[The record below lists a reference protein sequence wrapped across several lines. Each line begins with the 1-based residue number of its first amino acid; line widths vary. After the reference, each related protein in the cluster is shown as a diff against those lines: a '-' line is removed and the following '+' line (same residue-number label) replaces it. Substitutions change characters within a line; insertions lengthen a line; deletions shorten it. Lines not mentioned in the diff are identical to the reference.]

1 MRLIPGSRLGPYEV
15 LSTLGTG
22 GMAEVYRAR
31 DTRLGRDIA
40 LKVVNEALAGNPEL
54 INRFEQEAR
63 LAGSLNHPNL
73 VAVYDVGLHEGSPY
87 FITELLKG
95 ESLRHRLS
103 RGRVPLD
110 SALDWGAKLAHGLAA
125 AHARGIIH
133 RDVKPDNVFVTT
145 DGQVKLLDFGIA
157 KLAEASRA
165 EGPHGIL
172 DDTVTPTGGRTE
184 TGLILGTPA
193 YMSPEQV
200 RGERVDARTDIF
212 SLGAVLYEML
222 AGQRPFAGGSLVESG
237 HAILHDEP
245 PPLPDIPPF
254 LAQLIRR
261 CLAKDPEA
269 RLQSASDL
277 AFALEALRSGVEP
290 RPVSRPRAVRSF
302 LRRPWWALAV
312 LAVLGAAVV
321 IGRLQLSRAPALP
334 PTVER
339 VTFRPVA
346 FPGRARFTPDGRV
359 VFAARQSRTEELFER
374 NLASASLQPLGL
386 TNMVLAATSSTG
398 ELAVLLTSHPF
409 DPVLPPATLAR
420 VAGGGGTP
428 QPVAEDVV
436 SADWSP
442 KGELAIVR
450 QEGKGSVLEFP
461 IGKVVFQTTQPARI
475 GDMRVSPQGDR
486 LAFIHYPSGMLQGEV
501 VVVDLQGRKRQVSR
515 QWHRAMGLAWSPRN
529 EVWFT
534 AGDTLPTQL
543 QAMPVAGP
551 ERTVYVALA
560 PIVIHD
566 IAADGSVLIGQ
577 GFMER
582 DITFLGEGAANPRSL
597 GWGDRDNSP
606 RISAD
611 GRQVLFTTWGTRVQ
625 QTALLRKTS
634 GAPPQQLGEGAGM
647 DLSPDGRWALLG
659 RDNDGLTLVATGG
672 GTRRNVPLPSLEFEA
687 TRFAGG
693 TSRALSVARA
703 STDSGY
709 RLYSI
714 DLDRSI
720 ATPLSEGEDGHRG
733 LPLHDSLGP
742 EQRPMKELDVSV
754 LEISPDNQ
762 WAATSVVVDEKSASV
777 LHPLSGGKPVTLTG
791 LPPNVRPVGWAS
803 KDELWFARVDQAD
816 PSVIGLIRFDVRRGV
831 TLQERTMGTGGPGFT
846 GQLHLTPD
854 GKNIVF
860 CQQRTTGHLYV
871 VRGLQ

>member
-1 MRLIPGSRLGPYEV
+1 MRLARGSQLGPYEV

-40 LKVVNEALAGNPEL
+40 LKVVNEALAGDPDL
-54 INRFEQEAR
+54 VRRFEQEAR

-73 VAVYDVGLHEGSPY
+73 VAVYDFGVHEGAPY

-95 ESLRHRLS
+95 ESLRERLS
-103 RGRVPLD
+103 RGRIPVD
-110 SALDWGAKLAHGLAA
+110 TALDWGAQLAEGLAA
-125 AHARGIIH
+125 AHAQGIVH
-133 RDVKPDNVFVTT
+133 RDVKPENVFITS
-145 DGQVKLLDFGIA
+145 DGHVKLLDFGIA
-157 KLAEASRA
+157 KLAEGQRV
-165 EGPHGIL
+165 EGSHGIL
-172 DDTVTPTGGRTE
+172 DDTVTPTGGGTQ
-184 TGLILGTPA
+184 TGAILGTPA

-222 AGQRPFAGGSLVESG
+222 SGHRPFAGGSLVESG

-261 CLAKDPEA
+261 CLAKDPEG
-269 RLQSASDL
+269 RLQSARDL
-277 AFALEALRSGVEP
+277 AFALETLRSAGEP
-290 RPVSRPRAVRSF
+290 RPASGPGAVRSF

-321 IGRLQLSRAPALP
+321 IGRLQLSRAPAPP
-334 PTVER
+334 PTVEQ

-374 NLASASLQPLGL
+374 NLASTSLQPLLL
-386 TNMVLAATSSTG
+386 TNMLLAAISSTG

-409 DPVLPPATLAR
+409 ARPPATLAR

-428 QPVAEDVV
+428 QIVAEDVV

-450 QEGKGSVLEFP
+450 QEGNRSVLEFL
-461 IGKVVFQTTQPARI
+461 GKAVFQTTAPARI
-475 GDMRVSPQGDR
+475 GDMRISPRGDL
-486 LAFIHYPSGMLQGEV
+486 LALIHYPGGEFRGEV
-501 VVVDLQGRKRQVSR
+501 VVVDLQGRKRQESR
-515 QWHRAMGLAWSPRN
+515 RWRRAIGLAWSPQN

-534 AGDTLPTQL
+534 AGDALPTQL
-543 QAMPVAGP
+543 EAMPVAGP
-551 ERTVYVALA
+551 ERTVYTALA

-577 GFMER
+577 GFTER
-582 DITFLGEGAANPRSL
+582 DITFLGDGAVNPRSL
-597 GWGDRDNSP
+597 GWGARDFSP
-606 RISAD
+606 RLSAD
-611 GRQVLFTTWGTRVQ
+611 GRVVLFSTWGTRTQ

-659 RDNDGLTLVATGG
+659 QDNDGLTLVATDGS
-672 GTRRNVPLPSLEFEA
+672 TRRKVPLPSLEFEA

-720 ATPLSEGEDGHRG
+720 ATPLSE
-733 LPLHDSLGP
+733 PI
-742 EQRPMKELDVSV
+742 KELNTSV
-754 LEISPDNQ
+754 LEISPDGQ
-762 WAATSVVVDEKSASV
+762 WAATSVGVDEKSASV

-803 KDELWFARVDQAD
+803 NDELWFARVDQAD
-816 PSVIGLIRFDVRRGV
+816 PSVIGLIRYVVRRGV
-831 TLQERTMGTGGPGFT
+831 TLPERTIGTGGPGFT
-846 GQLHLTPD
+846 DFHLTPD
-854 GKNIVF
+854 GKNMVF
-860 CQQRTTGHLYV
+860 VQPRDTGHLYV

>member
-1 MRLIPGSRLGPYEV
+1 VRLTPGSRLGPYEV

-40 LKVVNEALAGNPEL
+40 LKVVNEALAGNHEL

-110 SALDWGAKLAHGLAA
+110 SVLDWGAKLAHGLAA

-165 EGPHGIL
+165 EAPHGIL

-277 AFALEALRSGVEP
+277 AFALEALRSGAEP
-290 RPVSRPRAVRSF
+290 RPTSRPGAARSF

-321 IGRLQLSRAPALP
+321 IGRPQLSHAPAPP

-359 VFAARQSRTEELFER
+359 VFAARPSGTWELFER
-374 NLASASLQPLGL
+374 NLASDSLQPLGL

-398 ELAVLLTSHPF
+398 EFAVLLTSRPF
-409 DPVLPPATLAR
+409 NPVLPPATLAR
-420 VAGGGGTP
+420 VAVGGTP

-450 QEGKGSVLEFP
+450 DEGKGSVLEFP
-461 IGKVVFQTTQPARI
+461 IGKVVFQTTAPARI
-475 GDMRVSPQGDR
+475 GDMRVSPRGDL
-486 LAFIHYPSGMLQGEV
+486 LAFIHYPAGEFQGEV

-515 QWHRAMGLAWSPRN
+515 QWHRALGLAWSPRN

-551 ERTVYVALA
+551 ERTVYIALA

-577 GFMER
+577 GFIER

-597 GWGDRDNSP
+597 GWGDRDGSP
-606 RISAD
+606 RLSAD
-611 GRQVLFTTWGTRVQ
+611 GRQVLFSTWGTRVQ
-625 QTALLRKTS
+625 RMALLRKTS
-634 GAPPQQLGEGAGM
+634 GAFPQQLGDGLGM
-647 DLSPDGRWALLG
+647 DLSPDGKWALLG

-672 GTRRNVPLPSLEFEA
+672 KTRRKVALPSLEFGA

-720 ATPLSEGEDGHRG
+720 ATPLSE
-733 LPLHDSLGP
+733 
-742 EQRPMKELDVSV
+742 PMKELDTDV
-754 LEISPDNQ
+754 LEISPDSQ
-762 WAATSVVVDEKSASV
+762 WAATSVVVDEKSAPV

-803 KDELWFARVDQAD
+803 KDELWLVRVDQVD

-831 TLQERTMGTGGPGFT
+831 TLQEPTIGTGGPGFT

-860 CQQRTTGHLYV
+860 GQQRTTGHLYV
-871 VRGLQ
+871 VRGLQEAR

>member
-1 MRLIPGSRLGPYEV
+1 
-15 LSTLGTG
+15 
-22 GMAEVYRAR
+22 MAEVYRAR
-31 DTRLGRDIA
+31 DIRLGRDIA

-95 ESLRHRLS
+95 ESLRHRLL
-103 RGRVPLD
+103 RGSVPLD

-172 DDTVTPTGGRTE
+172 EDTVTPAGERTG

-222 AGQRPFAGGSLVESG
+222 AGKRPFAGGSLVESG

-245 PPLPDIPPF
+245 PPLLDVSPF

-277 AFALEALRSGVEP
+277 AFSLEALRSGVEP
-290 RPVSRPRAVRSF
+290 GPASRPSVVRSF
-302 LRRPWWALAV
+302 LRRPWWALAL

-321 IGRLQLSRAPALP
+321 LDRLQLSRAPAPL
-334 PTVER
+334 PTVKR

-346 FPGRARFTPDGRV
+346 FAETARFTPDGRV
-359 VFAARQSRTEELFER
+359 VFTASQGRTRELFER
-374 NLASASLQPLGL
+374 NLASDSLQPLGL

-398 ELAVLLTSHPF
+398 ELAVLLNPSQRIGG
-409 DPVLPPATLAR
+409 VALGTLAR
-420 VAGGGGTP
+420 LAQGGTP
-428 QPVAEDVV
+428 QPVAEDVR

-450 QEGKGSVLEFP
+450 RQGELSVLEFP
-461 IGKVVFQTTQPARI
+461 LGKPVFQTTPPGWI
-475 GDMRVSPQGDR
+475 GSVRVSPRGDL
-486 LAFIHYPSGMLQGEV
+486 LAFIHYVTGNLEGEV
-501 VVVDLQGRKRQVSR
+501 VVVDRQGTKRQVSR
-515 QWHRAMGLAWSPRN
+515 QWHRLIGLAWSPRS

-534 AGDTLPTQL
+534 AGDTLPTQV
-543 QAMPVAGP
+543 QGMPVAGP
-551 ERTVYVALA
+551 ERTVYTALA
-560 PIVIHD
+560 PIILHD

-577 GFMER
+577 GLTER
-582 DITFLGEGAANPRSL
+582 DIAFLGEGAANPRSL
-597 GWGDRDNSP
+597 GWGDRDHSP
-606 RISAD
+606 RLSAN
-611 GRQVLFTTWGTRVQ
+611 GRLVLFSSWGTRVEPV
-625 QTALLRKTS
+625 ALLRKTS
-634 GAPPQQLGEGAGM
+634 GAPPQKLGDDEGM
-647 DLSPDGRWALLG
+647 DISADGKWALLV

-672 GTRRNVPLPSLEFEA
+672 GTRRRVPLPGFEFEA

-693 TSRALSVARA
+693 TSRALSVGRA
-703 STDSGY
+703 STDSGN

-720 ATPLSEGEDGHRG
+720 ATPLSE
-733 LPLHDSLGP
+733 
-742 EQRPMKELDVSV
+742 PMKEIDASV
-754 LEISPDNQ
+754 LEISPDGQ

-791 LPPNVRPVGWAS
+791 LPPEVRPVGWAS
-803 KDELWFARVDQAD
+803 KDELWFAKVDQAD
-816 PSVIGLIRFDVRRGV
+816 PSVIRLIRFDVRRGV
-831 TLQERTMGTGGPGFT
+831 TLQERTIGTGGPGFT
-846 GQLHLTPD
+846 GILHLTPD

-860 CQQRTTGHLYV
+860 GQERTAGHLYV
-871 VRGLQ
+871 VRGLQEAR

>member
-1 MRLIPGSRLGPYEV
+1 VRLSPGTLLGPYEV

-40 LKVVNEALAGNPEL
+40 LKVVNAALADDPEL
-54 INRFEQEAR
+54 VQRFEQEAR

-73 VAVYDVGLHEGSPY
+73 VAVYDFGRHEGAPY

-95 ESLRHRLS
+95 ESLRARLS
-103 RGRVPLD
+103 RGRVPVD
-110 SALDWGAKLAHGLAA
+110 TALAWGAQLAEGLAA
-125 AHARGIIH
+125 AHGHGIVH
-133 RDVKPDNVFVTT
+133 RDVKPENVFVTS
-145 DGQVKLLDFGIA
+145 DGHLKLLDFGIA
-157 KLAEASRA
+157 KLVEANPA
-165 EGPHGIL
+165 TGPHGL
-172 DDTVTPTGGRTE
+172 LEETATPTAGHTRT
-184 TGLILGTPA
+184 GAILGTPA

-212 SLGAVLYEML
+212 SLGVVLYEML
-222 AGQRPFAGGSLVESG
+222 SGQRAFAGDSLVESG

-245 PPLPDIPPF
+245 PPLPDVPPF

-269 RLQSASDL
+269 RLQSARDL
-277 AFALEALRSGVEP
+277 AFALEALRLDVER
-290 RPVSRPRAVRSF
+290 RPASRRSALRSF

-321 IGRLQLSRAPALP
+321 IGRLQPSDAPAS
-334 PTVER
+334 PTAVEQ
-339 VTFRPVA
+339 VTFRPA
-346 FPGRARFTPDGRV
+346 FPRSARFTPDGRV
-359 VFAARQSRTEELFER
+359 VFTERQGGTEALFER
-374 NLASASLQPLGL
+374 NLASASIQPLGL
-386 TNMVLAATSSTG
+386 QNMLLAAISSTG
-398 ELAVLLTSHPF
+398 ELAVLLTSSPF
-409 DPVLPPATLAR
+409 VTGVVPATLAR
-420 VAGGGGTP
+420 VPGGGGTP
-428 QPVAEDVV
+428 QPVAENVV
-436 SADWSP
+436 SADWSRS
-442 KGELAIVR
+442 GELAIVR
-450 QEGKGSVLEFP
+450 HEGTRSVLEFP
-461 IGKVVFQTTQPARI
+461 IGKAVFQTTRPAWVGNVRI
-475 GDMRVSPQGDR
+475 SPRGDL
-486 LAFIHYPSGMLQGEV
+486 LAFIHYPTGEFQGEV

-515 QWHRAMGLAWSPRN
+515 QWRRAVGLSWSPRS

-534 AGDTLPTQL
+534 AGDTLPTQV

-551 ERTVYVALA
+551 ERTVYTALA

-566 IAADGSVLIGQ
+566 IAADGSALIGQ
-577 GFMER
+577 GLTER

-606 RISAD
+606 RLSAD
-611 GRQVLFTTWGTRVQ
+611 GRLVLFSTWGTRVKMV
-625 QTALLRKTS
+625 ALLRKTS
-634 GAPPQQLGEGAGM
+634 GAPPQQLGEGFGV
-647 DLSPDGRWALLG
+647 DISPDGRWALLG
-659 RDNDGLTLVATGG
+659 RDHDGLTLVATGT
-672 GTRRNVPLPSLEFEA
+672 GTRRNVPLPSLEFGA
-687 TRFAGG
+687 TRFVGG
-693 TSRALSVARA
+693 TSRALAVARS

-720 ATPLSEGEDGHRG
+720 ATPLSEPIALDG
-733 LPLHDSLGP
+733 
-742 EQRPMKELDVSV
+742 SV
-754 LEISPDNQ
+754 LEISPDSQ
-762 WAATSVVVDEKSASV
+762 WAATSVVADEKAASV

-831 TLQERTMGTGGPGFT
+831 TLQERTIGTGGPGFT
-846 GQLHLTPD
+846 GVLHLTPD

-860 CQQRTTGHLYV
+860 GQQRTTGHLYV
-871 VRGLQ
+871 VRGLQDAR

>member
-1 MRLIPGSRLGPYEV
+1 MRLTPGSRLGPYEV

-103 RGRVPLD
+103 SGRVPLD

-172 DDTVTPTGGRTE
+172 DDTVTPAGGRTE
-184 TGLILGTPA
+184 TGLVLGTPA

-269 RLQSASDL
+269 RLQSASDF
-277 AFALEALRSGVEP
+277 AFALEALRSGVGP
-290 RPVSRPRAVRSF
+290 GPASRPSAVRSF
-302 LRRPWWALAV
+302 LPRPWWALAL

-321 IGRLQLSRAPALP
+321 IGRFQPSHAPAPP

-339 VTFRPVA
+339 VTLRPVA
-346 FPGRARFTPDGRV
+346 FPGHARFTPDGRV
-359 VFAARQSRTEELFER
+359 VFTATQGSTEELFER

-386 TNMVLAATSSTG
+386 TNMLLAAISSTG
-398 ELAVLLTSHPF
+398 ELAVFTSHR
-409 DPVLPPATLAR
+409 LGSLSPATLAR
-420 VAGGGGTP
+420 VAGVGLTP

-436 SADWSP
+436 AADWSP

-450 QEGKGSVLEFP
+450 REGKGSVLEFP
-461 IGKVVFQTTQPARI
+461 IGKAVFQTTPPAWI
-475 GDMRVSPQGDR
+475 GDMRVSPRGDL
-486 LAFIHYPSGMLQGEV
+486 LAFIHYVTGERQGEV
-501 VVVDLQGRKRQVSR
+501 VVVDLQGRRRQVSR
-515 QWHRAMGLAWSPRN
+515 HWHRAMGLAWSPRS

-543 QAMPVAGP
+543 QAMPLAGP
-551 ERTVYVALA
+551 ERTVYIGLA

-577 GFMER
+577 GFFER

-611 GRQVLFTTWGTRVQ
+611 GRQVLFSTWGTRTQ
-625 QTALLRKTS
+625 QVALLRKTS

-647 DLSPDGRWALLG
+647 DLSPDGKWALLV

-672 GTRRNVPLPSLEFEA
+672 GTRRKVPLPGLEFEA

-703 STDSGY
+703 SSDSGY

-714 DLDRSI
+714 DLDRAI
-720 ATPLSEGEDGHRG
+720 ATPLSE
-733 LPLHDSLGP
+733 
-742 EQRPMKELDVSV
+742 PMKELDGDI

-762 WAATSVVVDEKSASV
+762 WAATNVVVDEKSASV

-791 LPPNVRPVGWAS
+791 LPPDVRPVGWAS
-803 KDELWFARVDQAD
+803 KDELWFARVEQAD

-831 TLQERTMGTGGPGFT
+831 TLQERTIGTGGPGFT
-846 GQLHLTPD
+846 GVLHLTPD

-860 CQQRTTGHLYV
+860 GQERTTGHLYV

>member
-1 MRLIPGSRLGPYEV
+1 MRLAPGTLLGPYEV

-54 INRFEQEAR
+54 VRRFEQEAR

-73 VAVYDVGLHEGSPY
+73 VAVYDVGIHEGAPY
-87 FITELLKG
+87 FITELLHG
-95 ESLRHRLS
+95 ESLRHRVS
-103 RGRVPLD
+103 RGR
-110 SALDWGAKLAHGLAA
+110 KL
-125 AHARGIIH
+125 
-133 RDVKPDNVFVTT
+133 VE
-145 DGQVKLLDFGIA
+145 GQRV
-157 KLAEASRA
+157 
-165 EGPHGIL
+165 EGSHGIL
-172 DDTVTPTGGRTE
+172 DDTVTPTGGGTQ
-184 TGLILGTPA
+184 TGVILGTPA
-193 YMSPEQV
+193 YMAPEQV

-222 AGQRPFAGGSLVESG
+222 SGHRPFAGGSLVESG

-269 RLQSASDL
+269 RLQSARDL
-277 AFALEALRSGVEP
+277 AFALETLRSTGEP
-290 RPVSRPRAVRSF
+290 RPASGPGAVRSF

-321 IGRLQLSRAPALP
+321 IGRLQVSRAPAPP

-359 VFAARQSRTEELFER
+359 VFAAKQSRTEELFER

-409 DPVLPPATLAR
+409 NPVLPPATLAR

-450 QEGKGSVLEFP
+450 QEGNRSVLELP
-461 IGKVVFQTTQPARI
+461 IGKAVFQTTAPARI
-475 GDMRVSPQGDR
+475 GDMRVSPRGDL
-486 LAFIHYPSGMLQGEV
+486 LAFIHYVTGDLLGEV

-515 QWHRAMGLAWSPRN
+515 QWHRVIGLAWSPRN

-551 ERTVYVALA
+551 ERTVYIALA

-577 GFMER
+577 GFTEK
-582 DITFLGEGAANPRSL
+582 DITFLGEGTANPRSL

-606 RISAD
+606 RLSAD
-611 GRQVLFTTWGTRVQ
+611 GRQVLFSTWGTRVQ
-625 QTALLRKTS
+625 QMALLRKTS
-634 GAPPQQLGEGAGM
+634 GAFPQQLGEGFGM
-647 DLSPDGRWALLG
+647 DLSSDGRWALLG
-659 RDNDGLTLVATGG
+659 RDNDGLTLVATGT
-672 GTRRNVPLPSLEFEA
+672 GTRRKVPLPSLEFAA
-687 TRFAGG
+687 TRFVGG
-693 TSRALSVARA
+693 TSRALSFARA

-714 DLDRSI
+714 DLDRAI
-720 ATPLSEGEDGHRG
+720 ATPLSE
-733 LPLHDSLGP
+733 
-742 EQRPMKELDVSV
+742 PMKELDEDF
-754 LEISPDNQ
+754 LEISPDSQ
-762 WAATSVVVDEKSASV
+762 WAATSVVADEKSASM

-860 CQQRTTGHLYV
+860 GQQRTTGHLYV